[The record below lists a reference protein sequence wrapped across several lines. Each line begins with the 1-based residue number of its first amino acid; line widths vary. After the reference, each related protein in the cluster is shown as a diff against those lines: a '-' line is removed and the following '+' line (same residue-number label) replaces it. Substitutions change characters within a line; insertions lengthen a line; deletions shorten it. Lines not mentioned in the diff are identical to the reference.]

1 MLHFLVGNLEIL
13 LPTFDD
19 YGNFFDSSKF
29 KCSSTARFH
38 FNHQKLEYQ
47 EDLLSK
53 AIRLNRMD
61 FYFNLVKKKKFKIT
75 VLHFYDNSV
84 FTNCSFLKHVT
95 SDMQVYANPKAIRV
109 PNKSQRDFSN
119 VPSHSQ
125 C

>member
-61 FYFNLVKKKKFKIT
+61 FYFNLVKKEVKNNFFCTVLIT
-75 VLHFYDNSV
+75 VLSLIAV
-84 FTNCSFLKHVT
+84 F
-95 SDMQVYANPKAIRV
+95 
-109 PNKSQRDFSN
+109 
-119 VPSHSQ
+119 
-125 C
+125 